1 MEQAPEKDIENKL
14 YNYLKE
20 NQGKAFTIGALKK
33 KFEAFTIDPLIR
45 EYYSKNFLTI
55 LKKMRDNGKI
65 KLTQHEGK
73 THYFIPE
80 IFKSA
85 QDKGVTQHFAPKIF
99 ISAETYKKRIKKKY
113 CKQCKKEVIVRYKFQ
128 KGDHSLFFPTLASL
142 TQKSIEARKNT
153 GWFCPNCGERVE
165 VLYKKVK
172 IIIFLS
178 GVILLAILMIAGLM
192 IAGELQIYLFVYALI
207 LSVLLIIIAI
217 RQLIRWILKKR
228 GRKIFEKIKN
238 QPKEYFDSYIR
249 R

>member
-20 NQGKAFTIGALKK
+20 NQGKAFTIGALRK
-33 KFEAFTIDPLIR
+33 KFEAFNIDPLIR
-45 EYYSKNFLTI
+45 EYYSKNLLTI

-65 KLTQHEGK
+65 KLTQHDGK

-85 QDKGVTQHFAPKIF
+85 QDKGETQYFAPKIF

-113 CKQCKKEVIVRYKFQ
+113 CKNCKKEVIPQYRRQ
-128 KGDHSLFFPTLASL
+128 KYF
-142 TQKSIEARKNT
+142 SIWGFAQLLSPEAIDAHRNT
-153 GWFCPNCGERVE
+153 GWFCPSCGERIE
-165 VLYKKVK
+165 ILYRKAK
-172 IIIFLS
+172 ITIFLG

-192 IAGELQIYLFVYALI
+192 IAGDLQIYLFVCALF
-207 LSVLLIIIAI
+207 LSMLLIFIAI
-217 RQLIRWILKKR
+217 RQLIRWILRKR
-228 GRKIFEKIKN
+228 GRKIFNKVKN
-238 QPKEYFDSYIR
+238 QPKEYFDDYIR